1 MLILQRYG
9 PLLGRILLSAIF
21 ILSGVGKITNPSFD
35 GDQMKAKGIPAVTA
49 FLILALIAEI
59 AGAISIL
66 TGAKAR
72 FGALGLFVYLVA
84 VTLVMHNFW
93 AYDGPERVHQM
104 ENFMKNLA
112 IMGGLLLVTVF
123 GAGPISFDNR

>member
-59 AGAISIL
+59 AGGISIL
-66 TGAKAR
+66 TGTKAR
-72 FGALGLFVYLVA
+72 SEP
-84 VTLVMHNFW
+84 W
-93 AYDGPERVHQM
+93 ACLCTWWLSPSSCTTSGPTTGQ
-104 ENFMKNLA
+104 
-112 IMGGLLLVTVF
+112 
-123 GAGPISFDNR
+123 S